1 MTDYRP
7 NDVYLDQG
15 YRGVRH
21 HPNDVNVHIVN
32 AQFWRRRHKIKWGKR
47 RTSVEPVIGHVK
59 NDHRMTRNFLKGIEG
74 DNTNAILAC
83 CGFNMR
89 KLLRAIARFLY
100 FFDKFHVPTSIFF
113 RSEFIV

>member
-1 MTDYRP
+1 MKPRKHADENQY
-7 NDVYLDQG
+7 DL
-15 YRGVRH
+15 
-21 HPNDVNVHIVN
+21 
-32 AQFWRRRHKIKWGKR
+32 F
-47 RTSVEPVIGHVK
+47 RTK
-59 NDHRMTRNFLKGIEG
+59 NIDFIDEHRMTRNFLKGIEG